1 MIYPQKNKLIHWFF
15 HHYILNIVKGNF
27 KQIKYND
34 VGVDKDKSVLLLANH
49 FSWWDGFLLY
59 YINHKILKKKFH
71 VMVIAETMQQ
81 VSFFKYMG
89 AFSVNKN
96 SREILASL
104 DYAAKLLNDPQNM
117 VLIFPQGK
125 LYSNFVDNVSFEKGL
140 VRITQTAN
148 GKYQTVLTATF
159 IESLQYKKPSASVY
173 LKTTTGSYNSID
185 DIRDAYQQ
193 HYNSSKLVQ
202 TEIVI

>member
-104 DYAAKLLNDPQNM
+104 DYAAKLLNDPQNL

-125 LYSNFVDNVSFEKGL
+125 LYSNFIDKISFEKGL
-140 VRITQTAN
+140 LKITQGVG
-148 GKYQTVLTATF
+148 GKYQTVLAATF

-173 LKTTTGSYNSID
+173 LKTITGSYNNID
-185 DIRDAYQQ
+185 DIRGAYQQ

>member
-81 VSFFKYMG
+81 VSFLKYMG

-104 DYAAKLLNDPQNM
+104 DYAAKLLNDPQNL
-117 VLIFPQGK
+117 VLIFPQGR
-125 LYSNFVDNVSFEKGL
+125 LYSNFIDKISFEKGL
-140 VRITQTAN
+140 LKIIQGVS
-148 GKYQTVLTATF
+148 GKYQTVLGATF

-173 LKTTTGSYNSID
+173 LKTITGSYNNIE
-185 DIRDAYQQ
+185 DIRGAYQQ

>member
-104 DYAAKLLNDPQNM
+104 DYAAKLLNDPQNL

-125 LYSNFVDNVSFEKGL
+125 LYSNFIDKISFEKGL
-140 VRITQTAN
+140 LKITQGVS
-148 GKYQTVLTATF
+148 GKYQTVLAATF

-173 LKTTTGSYNSID
+173 LKTITGSYNNID
-185 DIRDAYQQ
+185 DIRGAYQQ

>member
-1 MIYPQKNKLIHWFF
+1 MIYPQKNKLIHWIF

-104 DYAAKLLNDPQNM
+104 DYAAKLLNDPQNL

-125 LYSNFVDNVSFEKGL
+125 LYSNFIDKVSFEKGL
-140 VRITQTAN
+140 LKITQAAN
-148 GKYQTVLTATF
+148 GKYQTVLAATF

-173 LKTTTGSYNSID
+173 LKTITGNYNNID
-185 DIRDAYQQ
+185 DIRGAYQQ
-193 HYNSSKLVQ
+193 HFNSSKLVQ